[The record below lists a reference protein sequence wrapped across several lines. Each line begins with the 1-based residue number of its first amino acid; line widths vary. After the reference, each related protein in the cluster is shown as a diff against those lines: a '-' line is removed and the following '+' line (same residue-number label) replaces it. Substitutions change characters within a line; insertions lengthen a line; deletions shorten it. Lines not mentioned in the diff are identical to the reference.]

1 MIFPETEMNTMART
15 KYVLSLSEQE
25 YSRLQEIIRSEDTP
39 ERAVLRAKILLMS
52 DKRRDENLS
61 VLELAEKLNT
71 THTTIQTV
79 RTEYAAGG
87 LEAAVFRKQRT
98 PGFINKRINDEVI
111 EKILNLAKE
120 VPPEG
125 KKRWSVRLLC
135 AESVKRGIV
144 THIAPSTMSVILKNS
159 KEKKE

>member
-1 MIFPETEMNTMART
+1 MAKT
-15 KYVLSLSEQE
+15 KYVISLSDQE
-25 YSRLQEIIRSEDTP
+25 YSRLNEIIQSEDVP

-52 DKRRDENLS
+52 DKERNEKLS
-61 VLELAEKLNT
+61 VVELAEKLHT

-79 RTEYAAGG
+79 RTEYAKGG
-87 LEAAVFRKQRT
+87 LEAAVFRKRRT

-111 EKILNLAKE
+111 EKILKLAEE

-135 AESVKRGIV
+135 EESVKRGIV
-144 THIAPSTMSVILKNS
+144 DHIAPSTMSGLLNQAR
-159 KEKKE
+159 KEK